1 MKVVPDQLTPAEML
15 SAAEAWYAR
24 QLKALALCHG
34 NRWPEFEEWLSCYL
48 REQLR
53 QRLIERGWRPKQ

>member
-1 MKVVPDQLTPAEML
+1 MKVSPDQLRPAEVL
-15 SAAEAWYAR
+15 AKAEAWYEE
-24 QLKALALCHG
+24 QLALLEKCHG
-34 NRWPEFEEWLSCYL
+34 SRWPVHRGWIEAYL

>member
-1 MKVVPDQLTPAEML
+1 MKAATGMTPADVLAM
-15 SAAEAWYAR
+15 AEVWYQR
-24 QLKALALCHG
+24 QLELLARCHG
-34 NRWPEFEEWLSCYL
+34 DRWPEHRDWIEAYL